1 LPETSSKRENRRP
14 VAVVGTTGDQIMKRD
29 NLVRLTRFKVNEKRR
44 QVEQLELMM
53 GEFARMAADL
63 DAQILSEEKKA
74 GITDI
79 SHFAYPTFAKAARAR
94 RDNLTNSVK
103 DLKVQLNAARIVQEE
118 AEAELVNAEKL
129 EQRDEA
135 EERRSA
141 SA

>member
-1 LPETSSKRENRRP
+1 
-14 VAVVGTTGDQIMKRD
+14 MKRD

-53 GEFARMAADL
+53 GEFARMAAEL
-63 DAQILSEEKKA
+63 DAQILSEEKKV

-79 SHFAYPTFAKAARAR
+79 THFAYPTFAKAARAR

>member
-1 LPETSSKRENRRP
+1 MRDNRRP
-14 VAVVGTTGDQIMKRD
+14 VAAVGTTGDEIMKRD

-53 GEFARMAADL
+53 GEFARMAAEL

-74 GITDI
+74 GISDI
-79 SHFAYPTFAKAARAR
+79 AHFAYPTFAKAARAR

-118 AEAELVNAEKL
+118 AEVELVNAEKL

-135 EERRSA
+135 EERRA
-141 SA
+141 ATA